1 MIKGNNCTREEALE
15 GLIPNILRSV
25 IGWDIV
31 VSLVKVSEDE
41 TVVSILTRR
50 EDVYDVSKIATQ
62 IGVNGGG
69 HRGAAGITIMRSC
82 EESKK
87 ELIKVIEQMCGELL
101 NV

>member
-1 MIKGNNCTREEALE
+1 MIKDNNFTREEALE

-62 IGVNGGG
+62 IGVNGGV
-69 HRGAAGITIMRSC
+69 HRGAAGTTIMKSC

-87 ELIKVIEQMCGELL
+87 SW
-101 NV
+101 